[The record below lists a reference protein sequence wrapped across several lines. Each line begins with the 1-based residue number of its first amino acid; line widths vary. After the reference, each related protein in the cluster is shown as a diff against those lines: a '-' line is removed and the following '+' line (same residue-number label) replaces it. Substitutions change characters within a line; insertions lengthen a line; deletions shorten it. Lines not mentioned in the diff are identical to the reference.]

1 MTTTVGCLHYSKL
14 SAGLSVFG
22 PYQLQQQHMYG
33 MLEQSTGPIFMPDR
47 TNLPPVHRER
57 STSAPNVSY
66 NIVQGA
72 DRVPTFQVHVAP
84 SLVALLHGT
93 CTFVF
98 GTTPRSVNCHN
109 LFLR

>member
-1 MTTTVGCLHYSKL
+1 M
-14 SAGLSVFG
+14 FG

-33 MLEQSTGPIFMPDR
+33 MLEQSTGPICMRDR

-98 GTTPRSVNCHN
+98 DNT
-109 LFLR
+109 